1 MNPASD
7 DRLQTPFEAPSVVD
21 ADRPGA
27 SHRPAPTAAASVA
40 RVGKPRGWW
49 FVLAST
55 GIGSFVTSANLST
68 VNIAFRDI
76 GASFPDASLAS
87 LQWVVTAY
95 TIVFAALLLPSGRLA
110 DAYGRRRT
118 FFAGLAAFA
127 LGALVTGAA
136 PSLLLIIVGRA
147 MQGIGGALIV
157 PASLGLLLEVT
168 APEDRT
174 RTVALYGA
182 INALGIATGPTLG
195 AVVVDSAG
203 WRWSFLL
210 SLPFAAIAW
219 ALGVR
224 DLPRTRAGI
233 SAAIDALGV
242 VLIATTMAAISLGI
256 AQGRPWGWADGR
268 TLACFA
274 VGIVAGVA
282 FVQRCRTHPAPVL
295 PLDLFRIPSF
305 ALSVSA
311 TVLFGIS
318 TGAILLTN
326 VLFLTGIWE
335 YSIVK
340 AGLAMAPS
348 PVIAAIVAPVV
359 GRIGS
364 RHGERIV
371 GVPGVLI
378 LAASTLWFRS
388 HASFDAD
395 YWVDWFPGACLSG
408 LGINMAFP
416 MLQSSGV
423 RDVGVARFS
432 VANAATRAGL
442 QVGTAIG
449 VAGLV
454 SVLGEGAPPID
465 RFQTAWLLIAVF
477 AVLSA
482 ALILPIPRASVTP
495 AGAGAAARGTAAP
508 GGPGL
513 GAPKPAT
520 S

>member
-1 MNPASD
+1 M
-7 DRLQTPFEAPSVVD
+7 
-21 ADRPGA
+21 
-27 SHRPAPTAAASVA
+27 
-40 RVGKPRGWW
+40 
-49 FVLAST
+49 LAST

-76 GASFPDASLAS
+76 GRSFPDAPLAS

-110 DAYGRRRT
+110 DSYGRRRT
-118 FFAGLAAFA
+118 FFAGLVTFA
-127 LGALVTGAA
+127 LGAVLTGAA
-136 PSLLLIIVGRA
+136 PTLAVVVAGRA
-147 MQGIGGALIV
+147 VQGLAGALIV

-168 APEDRT
+168 PAAERT

-195 AVVVDSAG
+195 AVIVDDAG

-210 SLPFAAIAW
+210 SLPIAAVAI

-224 DLPRTRAGI
+224 DLPRTRSGE
-233 SAAIDALGV
+233 AARIDVLGV
-242 VLIATTMAAISLGI
+242 VLAAVAMASVSLAI
-256 AQGRPWGWADGR
+256 AQGRVWGWSSGR
-268 TLACFA
+268 TLACF
-274 VGIVAGVA
+274 VIGVLAGVT

-305 ALSVSA
+305 ALSSAA

-326 VLFLTGIWE
+326 VLFLTGTWKYTTVE
-335 YSIVK
+335 

-359 GRIGS
+359 GRIGT
-364 RHGERIV
+364 RYGERIV
-371 GVPGVLI
+371 GVPGVVI
-378 LAASTLWFRS
+378 LAASTMWFRT
-388 HASFDAD
+388 HAGTDPD
-395 YWVDWFPGACLSG
+395 YWIDWFPGACLSG

-423 RDVGVARFS
+423 RDVGAARFS
-432 VANAATRAGL
+432 IANATTRAGL
-442 QVGTAIG
+442 QMGTAIG

-454 SVLGEGAPPID
+454 AVLGGSAPDID
-465 RFQTAWLLIAVF
+465 RFRTAWFLIALF
-477 AVLSA
+477 AVASA
-482 ALILPIPRASVTP
+482 ALILPIPRA
-495 AGAGAAARGTAAP
+495 AAAP
-508 GGPGL
+508 GGS
-513 GAPKPAT
+513 GAPAGAAGTGAT
-520 S
+520 GRAIAAG